1 MPMDTEILISLND
14 YYSPSSRYCRNQGS
28 AACGHVG
35 SINII
40 YGTQNG
46 LYAGS
51 RDRLITQNTKGV
63 AEFNQKGDEFGFS
76 LALGDLNNDGYLDLL
91 VGAPGES
98 INGLQGAGAT
108 HIFYGT
114 SAGIQT
120 KGNELLHAGLDIF
133 TGTSESDA
141 RFGESVLT
149 IEGEILIGSPGAA
162 VDGALNAGVIFYLS
176 S

>member
-1 MPMDTEILISLND
+1 MIGSPGD

-51 RDRLITQNTKGV
+51 RDRLITQNTNGV
-63 AEFNQKGDEFGFS
+63 AEFSQKGDEFGFS
-76 LALGDLNNDGYLDLL
+76 LALGDLNDDGYLDLL

-98 INGLQGAGAT
+98 INGLEGAGAA

-114 SAGIQT
+114 SSGIQT
-120 KGNELLHAGLDIF
+120 NGDELLHADQDIF
-133 TGTSESDA
+133 TSTSESDA
-141 RFGESVLT
+141 RFGEALLM
-149 IEGEILIGSPGAA
+149 IEGEIIIGSPGATA
-162 VDGALNAGVIFYLS
+162 MGALNAGVVFYLS